1 MCNAT
6 RPDLARALGLL
17 RDAPSSILS
26 PLGARWRAARG
37 KARAV
42 GAAAKCTAA
51 LHEQPQRKKQQQQQ
65 QRKKQQQRQQQPQRA
80 GAAVAF
86 AMMHNGNTGD
96 ENDDDDTSDDDD
108 IDAGS
113 SSSSSSSSSA
123 ARAAAAAAS
132 TASLV
137 PAMRCLVLEGVASGL
152 VGCGADLLRF
162 ASSSLL
168 WHQAAAELAR
178 CEANA
183 LALARAA
190 EESREIADALAAAIT
205 PSTIAPLSSAASSAA
220 AAAAAAAA
228 LEVSA
233 NSAKA
238 ARAGRREAAARAQEV
253 RAALLL

>member
-65 QRKKQQQRQQQPQRA
+65 QRKKQQQRQQQHQRA

-108 IDAGS
+108 IDAG
-113 SSSSSSSSSA
+113 SSSSSSSA